1 MQKNDEMY
9 RFIDVRGNG
18 VMDSTLACCTGS
30 PGLIPAFGK
39 SNEHYSDVILPLG
52 IRWQVKKGSPGY
64 ENNKRL
70 IKTSNKKW

>member
-30 PGLIPAFGK
+30 PGLIPAIGK
-39 SNEHYSDVILPLG
+39 SNEHYSDVFSLS
-52 IRWQVKKGSPGY
+52 V
-64 ENNKRL
+64 
-70 IKTSNKKW
+70 